1 MTEQTPNDQFH
12 ASSFMQGHNAE
23 YLEQLYAQY
32 ARDPGAVDAAWAEF
46 FRQMGDAD
54 ADVVAEATGPSWART
69 DWPPVPSGDL
79 TAALT
84 GEWPEP
90 PPKPEAKIE
99 AEAAGKKIAEKA
111 AEMGAQISDDT
122 IKRAVLDSIRA
133 LMLIRA
139 YRIRG
144 HLMADL
150 DPLGMRDQPSQNEL
164 DPQSYGFAESD
175 MDRPIFI
182 DKVLGLEIATMRQIV
197 DIVKRTY
204 CGTFALQYMHISDP
218 AQAGWLKERIEG
230 FGKEIHFTKMGRKAI
245 LNKMVEAEGFEK
257 FLHVKYMGTKRF
269 GLDGGESLIPAME
282 QIIKRGGALG
292 IRDIVIGMPHRGR
305 LSVLANVMQKPYRA
319 IFNEF
324 QGGSYKPEDVDG
336 SGDVKYHLGASSDRE
351 FDGNSV
357 HLSLTANP
365 SHLEAVNPVVLGKAR
380 AKQDQQKDQE
390 RTTVLSILLHGDAA
404 FAGQGVI
411 AECFALS
418 GLKGHRTGGTIHIVV
433 NNQIGFTTAPHFSR
447 SSPYPTD
454 NALVVEAPIFHVNGD
469 DPEAV
474 VHAAKVATEFRQ
486 KFHKD
491 VVLDIFCYR
500 RFGHNEGDEPMF
512 TNPLMYKKIK
522 THKTT
527 LSLYTERLVRDGLI
541 PEGEI
546 EDMKTAFQAFLNT
559 EFEAGKD
566 YKPNKADWLDG
577 RWSHLDR
584 KQEEYARGATAI
596 TRDTVNELGAA
607 LTTAPEGFPLH
618 RTIGRLLDSKRQM
631 FESGTGFD
639 WATGEAMAFG
649 SLLTE
654 GFPVRLSGQDAT
666 RGTFSQRH
674 SGLINQDTEER
685 FYPLN
690 HIREG
695 QAHFDVIDSM
705 LSEYAVLGFEYGYT
719 LAEPNAL
726 VLWEAQFGD
735 FANGAQIMFDQFI
748 SSGEAKWLRMS
759 GLVVLLP
766 HGFEGQGPE
775 HSSARLERFLQM
787 CGGDNWIVANCTTPA
802 NYFHILRRQM
812 HRSFRKPL
820 ILMTPKSL
828 LRHKLAVSS
837 ADDFTTGSSF
847 HRVLWDDAQKGSSD
861 TDLVADDKIRRV
873 VMCSGKV
880 YYDLLEERDARGIN
894 DIYLMRVEQ
903 FYPFPA
909 MSMVKELGR
918 FKGAET
924 IWCQEEPKNQGAWNF
939 IEPNIEWVLGRIKAK
954 HPRPAYVGR
963 PASASPA
970 TGLAGQHKAQQAA
983 IVNDALNIE
992 GK

>member
-1 MTEQTPNDQFH
+1 MTEHSPNSAFH

-32 ARDPGAVDAAWAEF
+32 TKDPGAIDAAWAEF
-46 FRQMGDAD
+46 FRQMGDA
-54 ADVVAEATGPSWART
+54 APDVQKEAEGPSWARP
-69 DWPPVPSGDL
+69 DWPPIPNDDL
-79 TAALT
+79 TGALT
-84 GEWPEP
+84 GEWIEVD
-90 PPKPEAKIE
+90 AK
-99 AEAAGKKIAEKA
+99 AAGNKIKEKA
-111 AEMGAQISDDT
+111 AKAGVDVSDEQ

-144 HLMADL
+144 HLAADL
-150 DPLGMRDQPSQNEL
+150 DPLGMRAATNHPEL
-164 DPQSYGFAESD
+164 DPKTYGFTDAD

-182 DKVLGLEIATMRQIV
+182 DNVLGLQMASMRQIV
-197 DIVKRTY
+197 EIVKRTY
-204 CGTFALQYMHISDP
+204 CGTFALQYMHISNP
-218 AQAGWLKERIEG
+218 EEAAWLKERIEG
-230 FGKEIHFTKMGRKAI
+230 YGKEISFTREGRKAI

-269 GLDGGESLIPAME
+269 GLDGGEALIPAME

-292 IRDIVIGMPHRGR
+292 LSDIVIGMPHRGR
-305 LSVLANVMQKPYRA
+305 LNILANVMGKPYRA

-324 QGGSYKPEDVDG
+324 QGGSFKPEDVDG

-351 FDGNSV
+351 FDGNTV

-365 SHLEAVNPVVLGKAR
+365 SHLEAVNPVVLGKVR
-380 AKQDQQKDQE
+380 AKQDQLGDTDRSK
-390 RTTVLSILLHGDAA
+390 VMGILLHGDAA
-404 FAGQGVI
+404 FAGQGVV
-411 AECFALS
+411 AEGFGLS
-418 GLKGHRTGGTIHIVV
+418 GLRGHKTGGTMHIVV

-454 NALVVEAPIFHVNGD
+454 IALMVEAPIFHVNGD

-491 VVLDIFCYR
+491 VVIDIFCYR

-512 TNPLMYKKIK
+512 TNPIMYKKIK

-527 LSLYTERLVRDGLI
+527 LSLYTERLVKDGLI

-546 EDMKTAFQAFLNT
+546 EDMKAAFQAHLND

-577 RWSHLDR
+577 RWSHLD
-584 KQEEYARGATAI
+584 KNKEEYVRGDTAI
-596 TRDTVNELGAA
+596 TPDTLAEVGKA
-607 LTTAPEGFPLH
+607 LVTVPEGFALH
-618 RTIGRLLDSKRQM
+618 KTVGRLLEHKKQM
-631 FESGTGFD
+631 FETGQGFD
-639 WATGEAMAFG
+639 WATGEALAFG

-654 GFPVRLSGQDAT
+654 GYPVRLSGQDAT

-674 SGLINQDTEER
+674 SGFINQETEER
-685 FYPLN
+685 YYPLN
-690 HIREG
+690 HIRAG
-695 QAHFDVIDSM
+695 QSQYEVIDSM
-705 LSEYAVLGFEYGYT
+705 LSEYAVLGFEYGYS

-748 SSGEAKWLRMS
+748 SSGESKWLRMS
-759 GLVVLLP
+759 GLVCLLP

-787 CGGDNWIVANCTTPA
+787 CGQDNWIVANCTTPA
-802 NYFHILRRQM
+802 NYFHILRRQL
-812 HRSFRKPL
+812 HRTFRKPL

-828 LRHKLAVSS
+828 LRHKLAISN
-837 ADDFTTGSSF
+837 AEDFTTGSSF
-847 HRVLWDDAQKGSSD
+847 HRVLWDDAQKGNSD
-861 TDLVADDKIRRV
+861 TQLVPDDKIKRV

-880 YYDLLEERDARGIN
+880 YYDLLEERDARGI
-894 DIYLMRVEQ
+894 DDVYLLRIEQ
-903 FYPFPA
+903 YYPFPA
-909 MSMVKELGR
+909 HSLINELER
-918 FKGAET
+918 FKQAEMV
-924 IWCQEEPKNQGAWNF
+924 WCQEEPKNQGAWGF
-939 IEPNIEWVLGRIKAK
+939 IEPNIEWVLSRIGAK
-954 HPRPAYVGR
+954 HTRPIYAGR
-963 PASASPA
+963 ATSASPA
-970 TGLAGQHKAQQAA
+970 TGLASQHKAQQEAL
-983 IVNDALNIE
+983 VNEALTIE
-992 GK
+992 G

>member
-1 MTEQTPNDQFH
+1 MTDQSPNDLFH

-23 YLEQLYAQY
+23 YLEQMY
-32 ARDPGAVDAAWAEF
+32 ARYAADPNAVDQAWQAF
-46 FRQMGDAD
+46 FRQLGDD
-54 ADVVAEATGPSWART
+54 EVSVKREAQGPSWARA
-69 DWPPVPSGDL
+69 DWPPLPADDL

-84 GEWPEP
+84 GEWPVP
-90 PPKPEAKIE
+90 VAPKEAKGAGDKIKARA
-99 AEAAGKKIAEKA
+99 AEAGVSLTDD
-111 AEMGAQISDDT
+111 QIQ
-122 IKRAVLDSIRA
+122 RAVLDSIRA
-133 LMLIRA
+133 LMIIRA

-144 HLMADL
+144 HLAADL
-150 DPLGMRDQPSQNEL
+150 DPLGLRDVSNHPEL
-164 DPQSYGFAESD
+164 DPKSYGFTEAD

-182 DKVLGLEIATMRQIV
+182 DNVLGLQIASMREILS
-197 DIVKRTY
+197 IVKRTY

-218 AQAGWLKERIEG
+218 EQASWLKERIEG
-230 FGKEIHFTKMGRKAI
+230 FGKEVKFTREGRKAI

-292 IRDIVIGMPHRGR
+292 VREIVIGMPHRGR
-305 LSVLANVMQKPYRA
+305 LSVLANVMGKPYRA

-324 QGGSYKPEDVDG
+324 QGGSFKPEDVDG

-351 FDGNSV
+351 FDGNTV

-365 SHLEAVNPVVLGKAR
+365 SHLEAVNPVVLGKVR
-380 AKQDQQKDQE
+380 AKQDQLSDAD
-390 RTTVLSILLHGDAA
+390 RTGVMPVLLHGDAA
-404 FAGQGVI
+404 FAGQGIV

-418 GLKGHRTGGTIHIVV
+418 GLRGHRTGGTIHIVV

-486 KFHKD
+486 KFGKD
-491 VVLDIFCYR
+491 VVIDMFCYR

-512 TNPLMYKKIK
+512 TNPVMYTKIK
-522 THKTT
+522 RQKTT
-527 LSLYTERLVRDGLI
+527 LSLYTERLVKDGLI

-546 EDMKTAFQAFLNT
+546 EDMKAAFQAHLNE
-559 EFEAGKD
+559 EFESGKE
-566 YKPNKADWLDG
+566 YRPNKADWLDG
-577 RWSHLDR
+577 RWSHLD
-584 KQEEYARGATAI
+584 KQKEGKYQRGKTAI
-596 TRDTVNELGAA
+596 AEDTLRQVGQAMTRVPD
-607 LTTAPEGFPLH
+607 GFPLH
-618 RTIGRLLDSKRQM
+618 KTVGRLVEARAKM
-631 FESGTGFD
+631 FETGEGFD
-639 WATGEAMAFG
+639 WATAEALAFG

-654 GFPVRLSGQDAT
+654 GYPVRLAGQDST

-674 SGLINQDTEER
+674 SAFIDQNTEER
-685 FYPLN
+685 YYPLN

-695 QAHFDVIDSM
+695 QARFEVIDSA
-705 LSEYAVLGFEYGYT
+705 LSEYAVLGFEYGYS

-726 VLWEAQFGD
+726 TLWEAQFGD

-748 SSGEAKWLRMS
+748 SSGESKWLRMS
-759 GLVVLLP
+759 GLVCLMP

-787 CGGDNWIVANCTTPA
+787 CGQDNWIVANCSTPA
-802 NYFHILRRQM
+802 NYFHILRRQL

-820 ILMTPKSL
+820 MLMTPKSL
-828 LRHKLAVSS
+828 LRHKLCISDA
-837 ADDFTTGSSF
+837 ADFVTGSSF
-847 HRVLWDDAQKGSSD
+847 HRVLWDDAEKGHSD
-861 TDLVADDKIRRV
+861 LQLKPDDQIRRV

-880 YYDLLEERDARGIN
+880 YYDLLEERDARGA
-894 DIYLMRVEQ
+894 DDVYLLRIEQ

-909 MSMVKELGR
+909 LSLVKELER
-918 FKGAET
+918 FPQAEM
-924 IWCQEEPKNQGAWNF
+924 IWCQEEPKNQGAWTF
-939 IEPNIEWVLGRIKAK
+939 IEPNIEWVLGRIKAT
-954 HPRPAYVGR
+954 HSRPRYVGR
-963 PASASPA
+963 ATSASPA
-970 TGLAGQHKAQQAA
+970 TGLASQHKAQQAA
-983 IVNDALNIE
+983 LVDEALTME
-992 GK
+992 GN